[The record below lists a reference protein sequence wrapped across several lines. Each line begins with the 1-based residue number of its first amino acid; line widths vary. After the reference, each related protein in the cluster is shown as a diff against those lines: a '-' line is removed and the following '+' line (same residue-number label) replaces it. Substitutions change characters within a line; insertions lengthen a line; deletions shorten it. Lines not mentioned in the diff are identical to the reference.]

1 MQTADGD
8 GRRTRG
14 EPRERAILSAV
25 VSLLGETGYEAMTM
39 DAVAARAHASKTT
52 IYRRWP
58 GKAELVRAAVDA
70 HITRRVLGTRDARV
84 HDGGTHD
91 GGTHDGGT
99 HDGGTHDGGTRDGG
113 TRDGGTRDGGTRES
127 GTRDAGSL
135 RDDLLAVMNAMPG
148 HLTPEFMA
156 MMSGLV
162 HAMRTDPQLAASLRS
177 LFDRDAVAEHVIGRA
192 VRRGE
197 LPAAAAGP
205 LARLVHEV
213 IEAQIFRQLMT
224 GSGLDGAF
232 AVHVVDDIIMPLLAG
247 SAGST
252 RSTE

>member
-1 MQTADGD
+1 MRTADGD
-8 GRRTRG
+8 GRRARG

-25 VSLLGETGYEAMTM
+25 ISLLGETGYEAMTM

-70 HITRRVLGTRDARV
+70 HITSRVLGT
-84 HDGGTHD
+84 HDD
-91 GGTHDGGT
+91 
-99 HDGGTHDGGTRDGG
+99 
-113 TRDGGTRDGGTRES
+113 GTRES

-247 SAGST
+247 SAGSAG
-252 RSTE
+252 STGSTGSTK